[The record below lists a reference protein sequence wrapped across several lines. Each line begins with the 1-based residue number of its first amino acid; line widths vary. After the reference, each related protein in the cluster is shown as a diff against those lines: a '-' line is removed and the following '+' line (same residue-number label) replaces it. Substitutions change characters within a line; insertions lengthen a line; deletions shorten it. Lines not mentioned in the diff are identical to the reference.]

1 VTFPVED
8 LIIQQLL
15 EFDPTFDVG
24 GGVATTGLMIEPL
37 SIILQPI
44 VNELIALQDNQSIL
58 TILEQDDPDDF
69 PEDIVDGLASN
80 AFVDRILGEIATT
93 TQRVRFF
100 EPQDFSAT
108 QGVLVFRGPSGQR
121 FTNALSISVTEAEM
135 SLNID
140 GGLVYVD
147 ISIIAMDSGTAHN
160 VDAGSIS
167 EMEAEPVGV
176 ANTTNLFDVEDGRD
190 RETNTELID
199 RIKIAV
205 TVRALVTGR
214 GIIVTLTENFT
225 TIVEVQ
231 PVGFGD
237 DEMMRDIV
245 YNVHI
250 GGNVDVYVRTAT
262 LTSSSTDVTTI
273 EIDTTRQMS
282 ASTVLAALV
291 EGTAYDLLRRS
302 LDRTVNA
309 PVVASIDGFVTYSE
323 GAGLDYTIDDTL
335 GTITRVAGSTIF
347 HIPGTIAK
355 ATTTKRLVET
365 GAFGSVKAGM
375 ILTVG
380 SPAALVG
387 TYTVRSK
394 ISSDE
399 IEIYGEFPAAGVPS
413 AADVNYAIDDNL
425 EISFDHNPISI
436 DLIEAARSATRSPF
450 TIFDV
455 PTMRLVSMAVLD
467 PISGEPTGELLDTTT
482 GFGAGGFG
490 EGGFGSGGGGDFRL
504 VVTEPTLRFSQ
515 KEDNFLDFNLEFLGY
530 SLRVSYI
537 YASAIEAIQTFVE
550 SDQERTE
557 AADLLVRHFNPAFVD
572 TRTDIAYQINLADEP
587 TAITVAAMTTLVTT
601 FIDDI
606 DSGDDLEASDLI
618 DLLYDNGAVRV
629 DLDTILDML
638 ATLHHHNGQTEF
650 LLMNAKGVMAV
661 PDDAIPDPTD
671 KPISP
676 RIARY
681 IGGDITLVRTS
692 V

>member
-1 VTFPVED
+1 MTFPVED

>member
-1 VTFPVED
+1 MTFPVED

-629 DLDTILDML
+629 DLRTIC
-638 ATLHHHNGQTEF
+638 
-650 LLMNAKGVMAV
+650 
-661 PDDAIPDPTD
+661 
-671 KPISP
+671 
-676 RIARY
+676 
-681 IGGDITLVRTS
+681 
-692 V
+692 